1 MWCECGDVAVE
12 GAWMRHASRF
22 GNMGVDESQ
31 HRSGLIV
38 HGGHEGDIM
47 HTGCQLDGG
56 RAWGGFRRAC
66 VGPMSDMSIHYAGRG
81 GILAIGD
88 DR

>member
-1 MWCECGDVAVE
+1 MWRDRGDVAVE

-56 RAWGGFRRAC
+56 RAWGGLQASVCRTD
-66 VGPMSDMSIHYAGRG
+66 VGHVDSLCWAGRD
-81 GILAIGD
+81 LAIGD